1 MKSNSK
7 SLICLKT
14 ISLQKKTYN
23 SSKKKFIFFITM
35 IIIKIHIENIK
46 LFDKYILNNNKEVP
60 SHLTIAPL
68 TIMGSNPDGTISD
81 EERNYLS
88 QRAKNIGL
96 YILGATAVNQEG
108 IAFPNQ
114 PRAFSDKDLPS
125 LEERAQII
133 KAQGALAIN
142 QIHHGGV
149 LADIKYSGTNVVAV
163 SAEIYNEGLTKK
175 DIKMGN
181 EKKQLNNGD
190 ILKIINDFA
199 YATEL
204 SIKAGFDGIEIHGA
218 NNYLLQQFYS
228 GYYNKRTDEWGGSL
242 EKRMRF
248 PLEVVDACCKIRD
261 KYNKPEFIIGYR
273 LSPEEPFENGIT
285 MTETLALVR
294 ALVKKPIQY
303 IHVSQKNFFQKTRRG
318 EGIGVERLKVI
329 HQETKGK
336 VALIGVGGLYSYND
350 FNKALKSE
358 FVEFIGTGRASM
370 LNKDLGILLK
380 EQREKEINLRLDPVH
395 PEIYSIPNLLWAL
408 CIKGFDWLPPVK
420 GK

>member
-14 ISLQKKTYN
+14 IS
-23 SSKKKFIFFITM
+23 FIFFITM

-114 PRAFSDKDLPS
+114 PRAFSVKDLPS
-125 LEERAQII
+125 LEKRAQII

-181 EKKQLNNGD
+181 EKKQLNNDD

-204 SIKAGFDGIEIHGA
+204 SIKAGFDGIEILGA

-329 HQETKGK
+329 HQETRGK

>member
-1 MKSNSK
+1 
-7 SLICLKT
+7 
-14 ISLQKKTYN
+14 
-23 SSKKKFIFFITM
+23 M

-68 TIMGSNPDGTISD
+68 TIMGSNSDGTISD

-181 EKKQLNNGD
+181 EKKQLNNEG

-329 HQETKGK
+329 HQETRGK

>member
-14 ISLQKKTYN
+14 IS
-23 SSKKKFIFFITM
+23 FIFFITM

-114 PRAFSDKDLPS
+114 PRAFSVKDLPS
-125 LEERAQII
+125 LEKRAQII

-142 QIHHGGV
+142 QIYHGGV

-181 EKKQLNNGD
+181 EKKQLNNEG

-285 MTETLALVR
+285 MTETMALVK
-294 ALVKKPIQY
+294 ALAKKPIQF
-303 IHVSQKNFFQKTRRG
+303 IHVSERNYYQEVRRG
-318 EGIGVERLKVI
+318 EGVGQPRLKLI
-329 HQETKGK
+329 HDELKGK
-336 VALIGVGGLYSYND
+336 IALIGVGGLYTDKD
-350 FNKALKSE
+350 FNKALNSGYSD
-358 FVEFIGTGRASM
+358 FIGTGRASM

-380 EQREKEINLRLDPVH
+380 EGKGDKLNLVLEPDH
-395 PEIYSIPNLLWAL
+395 PEKYSIPKLLWDW
-408 CIKGFDWLPPVK
+408 CVKGGEWLPPVQK
-420 GK
+420 K